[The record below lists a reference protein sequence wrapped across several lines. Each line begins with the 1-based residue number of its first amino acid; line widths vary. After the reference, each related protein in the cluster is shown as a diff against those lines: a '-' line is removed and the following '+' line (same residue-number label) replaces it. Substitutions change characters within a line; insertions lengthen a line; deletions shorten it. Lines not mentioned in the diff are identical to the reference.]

1 MDGHAKGDPR
11 SNAAEQVEVPP
22 FLQHVL
28 VEVAVAPLNEHQ
40 FPPLAW
46 QATQV

>member
-1 MDGHAKGDPR
+1 
-11 SNAAEQVEVPP
+11 
-22 FLQHVL
+22 VL
-28 VEVAVAPLNEHQ
+28 VEVAEAPLNEHQ